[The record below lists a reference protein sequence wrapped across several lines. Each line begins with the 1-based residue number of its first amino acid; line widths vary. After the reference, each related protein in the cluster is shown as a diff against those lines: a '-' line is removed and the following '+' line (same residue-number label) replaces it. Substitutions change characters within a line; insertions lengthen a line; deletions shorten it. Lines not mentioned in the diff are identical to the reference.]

1 MWTCA
6 AFHVKLYGNCSVS
19 FFRGADKFHI
29 HLGGIFMTDYDD
41 QNSSEYKDQTTET
54 APAEQ
59 TGQQISSPA
68 DGQDTNQQVP
78 DNRQMPPQNNGQDPY
93 WQNPN
98 NQQVPPQNSG
108 QNPYWQNPN
117 NQQVPPQNNG
127 QNPYWQ
133 NPNNQ
138 QIPPQYNGQP
148 PYWQDQP
155 QRPRREKN
163 SFAAMSLISGIFAL
177 LTLCC
182 FAFPVAIICGVG
194 AICFAIISKRG
205 RAFRG
210 TAIAGIILGVIAI
223 LLGIGEFFYA
233 LTITN
238 LMKDPAN
245 AAAFNQFFEQFQQ
258 QFGIN

>member
-68 DGQDTNQQVP
+68 DGQDTNQQSP

-98 NQQVPPQNSG
+98 NQQ
-108 QNPYWQNPN
+108 
-117 NQQVPPQNNG
+117 
-127 QNPYWQ
+127 
-133 NPNNQ
+133 
-138 QIPPQYNGQP
+138 IPPQHNGQP

-163 SFAAMSLISGIFAL
+163 SFAAMSLISGIFAI

-223 LLGIGEFFYA
+223 LLGVGEFFYA

>member
-1 MWTCA
+1 
-6 AFHVKLYGNCSVS
+6 
-19 FFRGADKFHI
+19 
-29 HLGGIFMTDYDD
+29 MTDYDD

-68 DGQDTNQQVP
+68 DGQDTNQQSP
-78 DNRQMPPQNNGQDPY
+78 DNRQMPPQNNGQH
-93 WQNPN
+93 
-98 NQQVPPQNSG
+98 
-108 QNPYWQNPN
+108 
-117 NQQVPPQNNG
+117 
-127 QNPYWQ
+127 PYWQ

-138 QIPPQYNGQP
+138 QIPPQHNGQP

-155 QRPRREKN
+155 QHPRREKN
-163 SFAAMSLISGIFAL
+163 SFAAMSLISGIFAI

-205 RAFRG
+205 QAFRG

-223 LLGIGEFFYA
+223 LLGVGEFFYA

>member
-68 DGQDTNQQVP
+68 DGQDTNQQSP
-78 DNRQMPPQNNGQDPY
+78 DNRQMPLQNNGQDPY

-98 NQQVPPQNSG
+98 NQQ
-108 QNPYWQNPN
+108 
-117 NQQVPPQNNG
+117 
-127 QNPYWQ
+127 
-133 NPNNQ
+133 
-138 QIPPQYNGQP
+138 IPPQHNGQP
-148 PYWQDQP
+148 PYWQEQP

-163 SFAAMSLISGIFAL
+163 SFAAMSLISGIFAI

-205 RAFRG
+205 QAFRG

-223 LLGIGEFFYA
+223 LLGVGEFFYA

>member
-1 MWTCA
+1 
-6 AFHVKLYGNCSVS
+6 
-19 FFRGADKFHI
+19 
-29 HLGGIFMTDYDD
+29 MTDYDD

-68 DGQDTNQQVP
+68 DGQDTNQQSP

-98 NQQVPPQNSG
+98 NQQI
-108 QNPYWQNPN
+108 
-117 NQQVPPQNNG
+117 PPQNNG

-138 QIPPQYNGQP
+138 QIPPQHNGQP

-163 SFAAMSLISGIFAL
+163 SFAAMSLISGIFAI

-182 FAFPVAIICGVG
+182 FA
-194 AICFAIISKRG
+194 S
-205 RAFRG
+205 
-210 TAIAGIILGVIAI
+210 
-223 LLGIGEFFYA
+223 
-233 LTITN
+233 
-238 LMKDPAN
+238 
-245 AAAFNQFFEQFQQ
+245 
-258 QFGIN
+258 